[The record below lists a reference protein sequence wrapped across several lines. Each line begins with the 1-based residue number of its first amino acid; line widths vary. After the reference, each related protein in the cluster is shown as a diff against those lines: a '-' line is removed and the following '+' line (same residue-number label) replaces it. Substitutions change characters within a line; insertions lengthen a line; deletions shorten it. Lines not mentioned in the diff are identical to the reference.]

1 MTQWAKCFLNKYGNL
16 CLHFQGPWKRLGVVM
31 KDSDESPRLAD
42 KGGQWVLQPASL
54 GSELQVW

>member
-1 MTQWAKCFLNKYGNL
+1 MTQWAKCFLDKYGNL

-42 KGGQWVLQPASL
+42 KGG
-54 GSELQVW
+54 